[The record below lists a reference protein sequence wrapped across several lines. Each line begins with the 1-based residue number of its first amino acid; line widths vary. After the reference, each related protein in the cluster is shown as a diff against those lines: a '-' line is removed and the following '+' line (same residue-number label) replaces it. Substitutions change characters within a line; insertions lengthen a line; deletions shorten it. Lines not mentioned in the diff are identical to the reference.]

1 MMRIQI
7 TLVLQCV
14 CNDNLSDYIIMNNRV
29 QLFCKLTFVTRWRE
43 VTRLEPRP
51 VELLRR
57 NGARARGRTTEE

>member
-29 QLFCKLTFVTRWRE
+29 QLFCKLSS
-43 VTRLEPRP
+43 PD
-51 VELLRR
+51 
-57 NGARARGRTTEE
+57 GAK

>member
-29 QLFCKLTFVTRWRE
+29 QLVS
-43 VTRLEPRP
+43 VN
-51 VELLRR
+51 LLSSPD
-57 NGARARGRTTEE
+57 GAK